1 MAEIEPPV
9 SRVTPLTLT
18 PAIPRATPP
27 PRPLLPRRRRR
38 PPPQVRPAPA
48 RRRRS
53 QGLTGSSRLRPA
65 APLAGSA
72 AVPPLLGSADQ
83 PTLFLPAAGRLSSL
97 EAWTP
102 ALPRRVADDSRQQTR
117 EMKRNSQIVPLFQK
131 QASKKIASSSTP
143 LVVDDEE
150 IEDGGLLYKTTSTFT
165 PTTKCKATKKI
176 ADAKLAKDF
185 QAVLKEFQKA
195 QRLAVEREAAYA
207 PFITQAGLP
216 QSYNSTE
223 VNNGA
228 DRLAE
233 QRTQLLE
240 SRRQELSFLD
250 NEIVFNEAVIEERDQ
265 GIKEIQDQISEVNE
279 IFKDLAVL
287 VHDQGAMI
295 DDIDSHIDN
304 SVAATAQAKGQLSKA
319 AKTQKSNSS
328 LICLLMVIF
337 GVVLLIVIIVLAA

>member
-1 MAEIEPPV
+1 MSFQDLEAGNGVRGAPRKN
-9 SRVTPLTLT
+9 SR
-18 PAIPRATPP
+18 
-27 PRPLLPRRRRR
+27 
-38 PPPQVRPAPA
+38 
-48 RRRRS
+48 
-53 QGLTGSSRLRPA
+53 
-65 APLAGSA
+65 
-72 AVPPLLGSADQ
+72 
-83 PTLFLPAAGRLSSL
+83 AAGAGATASQAVAAGVFQINTAVSSFQRLVNTL
-97 EAWTP
+97 GTP
-102 ALPRRVADDSRQQTR
+102 KDTPDLREKIHKARVHITQLVKDTS
-117 EMKRNSQIVPLFQK
+117 EKLK
-131 QASKKIASSSTP
+131 QAS
-143 LVVDDEE
+143 E
-150 IEDGGLLYKTTSTFT
+150 
-165 PTTKCKATKKI
+165 
-176 ADAKLAKDF
+176 ADHRVEVTLAKDF

-240 SRRQELSFLD
+240 SRRQDLVFLD
-250 NEIVFNEAVIEERDQ
+250 NEIVFNEAIIEERDQ
-265 GIKEIQDQISEVNE
+265 GIQEIQHQITEVNE

-295 DDIDSHIDN
+295 DDVYIHIDN
-304 SVAATAQAKGQLSKA
+304 SAAATAQAKGQLSKA

>member
-1 MAEIEPPV
+1 MSFQDLEAGNGV
-9 SRVTPLTLT
+9 RG
-18 PAIPRATPP
+18 A
-27 PRPLLPRRRRR
+27 PRRNGR
-38 PPPQVRPAPA
+38 AA
-48 RRRRS
+48 
-53 QGLTGSSRLRPA
+53 GAGAGSSQAVASGVFQINTAVATFQRL
-65 APLAGSA
+65 
-72 AVPPLLGSADQ
+72 VNTLG
-83 PTLFLPAAGRLSSL
+83 
-97 EAWTP
+97 TP
-102 ALPRRVADDSRQQTR
+102 KDTPDLRDRIHKTR
-117 EMKRNSQIVPLFQK
+117 AHITQLVKDTSEKLK
-131 QASKKIASSSTP
+131 QASEADHRLEATP
-143 LVVDDEE
+143 
-150 IEDGGLLYKTTSTFT
+150 
-165 PTTKCKATKKI
+165 TKKI

-223 VNNGA
+223 MNNGA
-228 DRLAE
+228 DKLAE

-240 SRRQELSFLD
+240 SRRQELVFLD
-250 NEIVFNEAVIEERDQ
+250 NEIVFNEAIIEERDQ
-265 GIKEIQDQISEVNE
+265 GIQEIQHQITEVNE

-295 DDIDSHIDN
+295 DDIDNHIDN